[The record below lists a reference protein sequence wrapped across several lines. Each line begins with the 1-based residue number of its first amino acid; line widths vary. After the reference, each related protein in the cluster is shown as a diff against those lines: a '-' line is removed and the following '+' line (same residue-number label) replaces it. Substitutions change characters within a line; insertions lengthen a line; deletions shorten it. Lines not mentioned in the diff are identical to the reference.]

1 MIDILYEDKQIIVCI
16 KPPGMLSASGK
27 EETSVDMVLQK
38 HREEAGEAGFI
49 GVAHRLDRGTG
60 GLMVFAKTQAA
71 AAALSREIQ
80 SGMFQKEYLAV
91 VHGVPDNPAGIYTD
105 LLFKDAKKNKSFVV
119 QRERKGVRKASLEYK
134 VLETAETRHG
144 VVSLIRI
151 RLQTGRTHQIRVQF
165 SSRKMPL
172 LGDGKYGSKDNG
184 CQIALWSCRLA
195 FAHPKNQKK
204 IDMEASPKA
213 EYPWNLFSCL
223 NL

>member
-91 VHGVPDNPAGIYTD
+91 VHGVPDNSAGIYTD
-105 LLFKDAKKNKSFVV
+105 LLFKDAK
-119 QRERKGVRKASLEYK
+119 
-134 VLETAETRHG
+134 
-144 VVSLIRI
+144 
-151 RLQTGRTHQIRVQF
+151 RTNR
-165 SSRKMPL
+165 S
-172 LGDGKYGSKDNG
+172 
-184 CQIALWSCRLA
+184 
-195 FAHPKNQKK
+195 
-204 IDMEASPKA
+204 
-213 EYPWNLFSCL
+213 
-223 NL
+223 